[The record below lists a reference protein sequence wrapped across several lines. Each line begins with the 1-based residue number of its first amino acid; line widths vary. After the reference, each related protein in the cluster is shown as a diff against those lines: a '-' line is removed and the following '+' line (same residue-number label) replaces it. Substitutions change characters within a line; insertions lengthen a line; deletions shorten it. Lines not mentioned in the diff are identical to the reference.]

1 MLPDPT
7 ATLLFSPFPF
17 RQTCLFASVCHSVHR
32 YTRDPSPSPST
43 QACTSSCPPLNSDE
57 LSVRK
62 SGLDDMLLVLLNA
75 HHEPLPFT
83 LPAHKRSVRWQMILD
98 TAAMK
103 QGKKQSTL
111 LRGGTPYNLHARARV
126 SLARRE
132 PGRSD
137 TGHLR
142 IHRAVLQSEASSLN
156 PRLLLPG
163 RVRGEDGCGLT
174 GCPWNWGKVSTRM
187 ASMCVDLSRSPDSTT
202 VRRTIRQIRREEK

>member
-1 MLPDPT
+1 MLPDPI

-32 YTRDPSPSPST
+32 YARDPLPSPST
-43 QACTSSCPPLNSDE
+43 QACTSSCPPLSSNE
-57 LSVRK
+57 LSVRR

-83 LPAHKRSVRWQMILD
+83 LPAHMRSVRWQMILD
-98 TAAMK
+98 TAATK
-103 QGKKQSTL
+103 QGKKQCTVL
-111 LRGGTPYNLHARARV
+111 GGGAPYNLHARARV
-126 SLARRE
+126 SSARRD

-142 IHRAVLQSEASSLN
+142 IHR
-156 PRLLLPG
+156 
-163 RVRGEDGCGLT
+163 GEDGSGST

>member
-1 MLPDPT
+1 MLPDPI

-32 YTRDPSPSPST
+32 YARDPLPFPST
-43 QACTSSCPPLNSDE
+43 QACTSSCPPLSSNE
-57 LSVRK
+57 LSVRR

-83 LPAHKRSVRWQMILD
+83 LPAHMRSVRWQMILD
-98 TAAMK
+98 TAATK
-103 QGKKQSTL
+103 QGKKQCTVL
-111 LRGGTPYNLHARARV
+111 GGGAPYNLHARARV
-126 SLARRE
+126 SSARRD

-142 IHRAVLQSEASSLN
+142 IHRSVLQAEASSLD

-163 RVRGEDGCGLT
+163 RFRGEDGSGST